1 MEKHGS
7 GPGGIFH
14 FVYYLHVKLKI
25 GYASGITNERL
36 PSGKNGHLD
45 IEKPPPKKQ
54 KNSEPNFFQ
63 FQTKFHSTQRNY
75 HHLLYKNL
83 LP

>member
-45 IEKPPPKKQ
+45 IEKTPPKKQ
-54 KNSEPNFFQ
+54 KNSEPNFFSISDQ
-63 FQTKFHSTQRNY
+63 ISLHSAQ
-75 HHLLYKNL
+75 LSSFIV
-83 LP
+83 